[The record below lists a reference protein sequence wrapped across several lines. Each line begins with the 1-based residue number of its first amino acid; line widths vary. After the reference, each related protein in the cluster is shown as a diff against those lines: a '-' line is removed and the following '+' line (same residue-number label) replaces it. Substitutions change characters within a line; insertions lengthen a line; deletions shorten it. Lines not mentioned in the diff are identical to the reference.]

1 MKIRNLSTLILALA
15 LSAGFCQA
23 QDGFWI
29 GTWGCAPQLVEPK
42 NMPPAPG
49 LADNTLRQIVQV
61 SIGGSQ
67 LRVKFSNAFGTNA
80 ITLTSAHIALSAG
93 GSAIQTNTDTAL
105 AFSGHPSI
113 SIPAGESVWS
123 DNFNFTLPP
132 LADVAVT
139 TRFGEMSE
147 ALTGHPG
154 SRTTSYL
161 QSGDAVTA
169 ADLSGVAST
178 AHWYVLNTIDVEAA
192 IQGGAVVTLGD
203 SITDGRG
210 SGTDKNDRWPDDLA
224 ARLLADKDTLHD
236 SMLNMGIGGNCILH
250 GGLGPTAISR
260 FDRDVLSQSDARWLI
275 IFEGVNDIGGSR
287 NPSVATN
294 LITAFQQF
302 ITQAHAHKLLV
313 YGATITPFGGSFYDS
328 PLHET
333 ARTTV
338 NEWIRTSGAFDAVID
353 FDAAVRDP
361 KNPTHLLPANDS
373 SDHLHLNESGYHVM
387 ADAVDLKLFKKLRI
401 LHRKEVFL
409 APQPVTR
416 QSHFS

>member
-15 LSAGFCQA
+15 LSAGFCQSA
-23 QDGFWI
+23 RRFLDRYSGVC
-29 GTWGCAPQLVEPK
+29 GTAMGLEPK

-105 AFSGHPSI
+105 AFNGRPSI

-169 ADLSGVAST
+169 ANLSGVAST
-178 AHWYVLNTIDVEAA
+178 AHWYVLKHHRC
-192 IQGGAVVTLGD
+192 GGG
-203 SITDGRG
+203 
-210 SGTDKNDRWPDDLA
+210 
-224 ARLLADKDTLHD
+224 H
-236 SMLNMGIGGNCILH
+236 
-250 GGLGPTAISR
+250 SR
-260 FDRDVLSQSDARWLI
+260 RR
-275 IFEGVNDIGGSR
+275 R
-287 NPSVATN
+287 C
-294 LITAFQQF
+294 
-302 ITQAHAHKLLV
+302 
-313 YGATITPFGGSFYDS
+313 
-328 PLHET
+328 
-333 ARTTV
+333 
-338 NEWIRTSGAFDAVID
+338 
-353 FDAAVRDP
+353 
-361 KNPTHLLPANDS
+361 
-373 SDHLHLNESGYHVM
+373 
-387 ADAVDLKLFKKLRI
+387 
-401 LHRKEVFL
+401 
-409 APQPVTR
+409 
-416 QSHFS
+416 HFSAIPSPTGGFGHGQKRPVARRFGRAIIGRQRHLA